1 MSSTS
6 TGVCAIEGQIWWV
19 RCSSPSCCFGHGTS
33 SASISPPSLALTP
46 TFSVSLFTTSISLF
60 LVFLREKSHHLPLCH
75 LQLNLLSIRQS
86 RCHSRSHYCLIH
98 LSCKVCCY
106 SSVTNQIV
114 LKVQAVSQQIVTWPY
129 HWLLKKDLNCFYLFE
144 CVPESPWILN
154 ILSPFFFFF
163 FAPCRR
169 PLNLPAQN
177 PYMWTLNTKI
187 IPLPRAQC
195 PLRTPGV
202 LCLKPEEARP
212 KDWQTTASFSISTEA
227 HRSSPQS
234 LPHHH

>member
-1 MSSTS
+1 MWGGVEIYVFFFSQLFLSVSILWLLFCDIDHFIHESSFGSRSCTRACGLRCSMSSTS

-163 FAPCRR
+163 
-169 PLNLPAQN
+169 
-177 PYMWTLNTKI
+177 
-187 IPLPRAQC
+187 
-195 PLRTPGV
+195 
-202 LCLKPEEARP
+202 
-212 KDWQTTASFSISTEA
+212 
-227 HRSSPQS
+227 
-234 LPHHH
+234 LPHADGHSTCQHRIRTCGH